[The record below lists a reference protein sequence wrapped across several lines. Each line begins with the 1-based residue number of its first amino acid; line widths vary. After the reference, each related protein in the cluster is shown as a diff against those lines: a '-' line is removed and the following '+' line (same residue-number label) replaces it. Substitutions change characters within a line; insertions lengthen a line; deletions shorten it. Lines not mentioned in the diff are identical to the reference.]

1 MLSNPDCHAMN
12 LACQLVCGILNKRG
26 EEAVMTKHLTFA
38 GEFRISSN
46 GGVDSYGECDDE
58 SNLAE
63 HTCLIGCHIK

>member
-1 MLSNPDCHAMN
+1 MN
-12 LACQLVCGILNKRG
+12 LASRLVCGILNKHG
-26 EEAVMTKHLTFA
+26 KEAVMTKRLMTFA